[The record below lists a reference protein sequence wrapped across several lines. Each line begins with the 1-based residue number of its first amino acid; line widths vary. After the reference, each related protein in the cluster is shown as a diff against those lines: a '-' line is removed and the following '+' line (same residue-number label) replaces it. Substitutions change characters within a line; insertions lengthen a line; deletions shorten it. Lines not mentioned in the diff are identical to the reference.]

1 MTRFEAL
8 AILSKNFAT
17 MPSDDPSALA
27 TGFAVALEGHPDWAV
42 IRAVQ
47 AFLRGEVEGQSLTYR
62 PAPPMLVAEVKRQV
76 RVECNRQNEAIIGE
90 QRALKADGKPGY
102 FKHRADEM
110 VTAETVNPNDMP
122 ALPADN
128 FKRLIEHR
136 VDPTMQAKLAKV
148 LPFKPVNTQQEA
160 S

>member
-76 RVECNRQNEAIIGE
+76 RAECNRQNAAIIGE
-90 QRALKADGKPGY
+90 QRSR
-102 FKHRADEM
+102 H
-110 VTAETVNPNDMP
+110 
-122 ALPADN
+122 
-128 FKRLIEHR
+128 
-136 VDPTMQAKLAKV
+136 
-148 LPFKPVNTQQEA
+148 
-160 S
+160 

>member
-27 TGFAVALEGHPDWAV
+27 MGFAVALEGHPDWAV

-76 RVECNRQNEAIIGE
+76 RAECNRQNAAIIGE
-90 QRALKADGKPGY
+90 QRALRDRGDPAPWR
-102 FKHRADEM
+102 HRADEM
-110 VTAETVNPNDMP
+110 ATPETVKPNAP
-122 ALPADN
+122 AA
-128 FKRLIEHR
+128 RLMLTGNLEG
-136 VDPTMQAKLAKV
+136 M
-148 LPFKPVNTQQEA
+148 EA
-160 S
+160 N